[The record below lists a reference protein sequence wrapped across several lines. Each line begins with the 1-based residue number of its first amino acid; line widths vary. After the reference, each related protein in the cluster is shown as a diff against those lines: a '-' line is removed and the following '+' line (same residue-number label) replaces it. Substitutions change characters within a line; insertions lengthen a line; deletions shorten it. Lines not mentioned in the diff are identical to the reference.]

1 MGDFMSFENSIIE
14 KKFIPYDLPKSKF
27 RSTVILDPRQ
37 FTGTTIVQLAAK
49 KAVLELWKI
58 AKISTYEPV
67 RCINKNLA
75 DYDNIEKNEK
85 NQYLFIKA
93 MMDEMEALQ
102 SKLSDLKPP
111 QVKTFVVRFNGTI
124 NNITG
129 IFLIE
134 FPVYSTPQY
143 VNDVRDMKGI
153 NINEKISLTHLLN
166 FYTNHSLSPF
176 NEFDLK
182 KYRYI
187 YLPIEEVR
195 FEKAI

>member
-1 MGDFMSFENSIIE
+1 MSFENSIIE
-14 KKFIPYDLPKSKF
+14 KKFNPYDLPKSKF

-67 RCINKNLA
+67 RCININLA

-102 SKLSDLKPP
+102 SKLSDLKST

-124 NNITG
+124 NNKTG

-134 FPVYSTPQY
+134 FPVYSTSEY

-166 FYTNHSLSPF
+166 FYANHSLSPI